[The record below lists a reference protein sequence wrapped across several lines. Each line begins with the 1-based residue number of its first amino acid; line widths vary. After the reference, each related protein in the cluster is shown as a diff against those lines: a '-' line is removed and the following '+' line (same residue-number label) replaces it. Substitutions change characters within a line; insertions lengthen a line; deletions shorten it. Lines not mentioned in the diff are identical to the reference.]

1 MKKTS
6 HIYSSFGINISS
18 ELCIPE
24 MEEKTKGE
32 VQAHIEYGNIEK
44 PTLPDGK
51 YSSRVSKDEEGFL
64 CYIRNMGGVRVLD
77 GSKIIVSPE
86 EGAEEKGFRFLV
98 SGIALGL
105 LLHLRGLVTLHA
117 SAVAIQDHAVAFVGP
132 TGMGKSTTA
141 AALHSRG
148 HSIVTDDL
156 LVLDTA
162 GDSVQAYPGF
172 PHQKLTPESITKSA
186 NEDPDRVPKI
196 DPEGPKHSFAAEKN
210 FLDEPLPLRCIYVLD
225 YQEDE
230 PSTPFSE
237 AIKGKDA
244 CIELVRN
251 SYVARLLPEE
261 AVSPRQLKRSAK
273 ITQAVPVRRLYR
285 NKSLSDLSTLAAF
298 IEDEQTPDGRSTGGP
313 TDRQK
318 HEQSDE
324 VAL

>member
-1 MKKTS
+1 VT
-6 HIYSSFGINISS
+6 
-18 ELCIPE
+18 
-24 MEEKTKGE
+24 
-32 VQAHIEYGNIEK
+32 VEYGEIER
-44 PTLPDGK
+44 PSLPDRK
-51 YSSRVSKDEEGFL
+51 YSSMVTREGEGFL
-64 CYIRNMGGVRVLD
+64 CYIKSIGGVKICNDSR
-77 GSKIIVSPE
+77 IIVSPE

-98 SGIALGL
+98 SGIAIGL
-105 LLHLRGLVTLHA
+105 LLHLRGFITLHA
-117 SAVAIQDHAVAFVGP
+117 SAVAIQDRAVAFVGH

-162 GDSVQAYPGF
+162 GDSVQVYPGF
-172 PHQKLTPESITKSA
+172 PHLKLTSESITKSA
-186 NEDPDRVPKI
+186 NEDPNHVPKI

-210 FLDEPLPLRCIYVLD
+210 FRDEPLPLRCIYVLD
-225 YQEDE
+225 YQEDG
-230 PSTPFSE
+230 SSAPFSE

-261 AVSPRQLKRSAK
+261 AVSPKHLKQSAD
-273 ITQAVPVRRLYR
+273 IAQAVPVRRLYR
-285 NKSLSDLSTLAAF
+285 KKDLSDLSTLAAF
-298 IEDEQTPDGRSTGGP
+298 IEHEQTPDGRSTGEP

-318 HEQSDE
+318 HGQSDE